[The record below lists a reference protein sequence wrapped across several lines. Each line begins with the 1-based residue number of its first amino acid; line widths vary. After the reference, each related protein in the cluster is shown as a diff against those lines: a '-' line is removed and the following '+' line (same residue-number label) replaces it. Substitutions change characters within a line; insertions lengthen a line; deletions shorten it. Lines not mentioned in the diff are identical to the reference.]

1 MTKPKEACL
10 FQSAL
15 VRSPSTPDCGGRGE
29 GVLGPEGVFVC
40 VHVCVDQLPRMA
52 SNSYLQASGS
62 WFSVSGKHIFGLPI
76 SWTLRRVTI
85 FKQVSK
91 TIAYKCWL
99 SHNICW
105 TTVWKNKNTNTSI
118 TVILFAKWAADVSMT
133 REPNRAGG
141 HRRRR
146 GGPRAAPPGRRRSRP
161 REDRR
166 PGRASR
172 GPLPEI
178 HRRWGAL
185 AFFCSFSTKLS
196 KFN

>member
-1 MTKPKEACL
+1 MCYCMIGSKMKSWVERTGKRSSGIHALHVKLSTWREFCRVRRDQSVISIHSLYIVQFLMTKPKEACL

-52 SNSYLQASGS
+52 SNSYFQASGS

-118 TVILFAKWAADVSMT
+118 T
-133 REPNRAGG
+133 
-141 HRRRR
+141 
-146 GGPRAAPPGRRRSRP
+146 
-161 REDRR
+161 
-166 PGRASR
+166 
-172 GPLPEI
+172 
-178 HRRWGAL
+178 
-185 AFFCSFSTKLS
+185 FC
-196 KFN
+196 